1 MVCLLLLILS
11 LLLVKVVS
19 IRILGCRGGVP
30 PFIPACNDNWV
41 GVVILLLLFSFDSEP
56 SVSTSSIVPPPLL
69 LPLLPV
75 KLLRDIRL
83 RILVNF
89 LDIIVFFTLLLF
101 DDDNGVLLVLLGVP
115 PLKSGDEDD
124 FFISFVGCGG
134 GVSGYTIVDLMDGDG
149 DAPRVVDDV
158 DEFALLLLLF
168 ELATVV
174 LQVAVVAL
182 FLFLIGEGDNERKFA
197 ARSAIFFYTLFFTLQ
212 I

>member
-1 MVCLLLLILS
+1 MFVGLTFPPGEFVFDDDALITCCELGVMVSCLVDLGVLPLLLLPLVVESIVCLLLLLILS
-11 LLLVKVVS
+11 LLVKVVS
-19 IRILGCRGGVP
+19 MRILGRGGVP

-83 RILVNF
+83 RMLINF
-89 LDIIVFFTLLLF
+89 FDIIVFFILLLF
-101 DDDNGVLLVLLGVP
+101 DDDNGVLLVLLGVA

-134 GVSGYTIVDLMDGDG
+134 GVSG
-149 DAPRVVDDV
+149 
-158 DEFALLLLLF
+158 
-168 ELATVV
+168 
-174 LQVAVVAL
+174 
-182 FLFLIGEGDNERKFA
+182 
-197 ARSAIFFYTLFFTLQ
+197 
-212 I
+212 